1 MTESALTQ
9 LAVYTARPTVRID
22 GQEYDR
28 VTELLTAVEVRERD
42 GGLSALEL
50 RVTNLASDLLG
61 SADFAFE
68 DGSILALGA
77 AITVDAGDEPA
88 QTQIFNGTITGLEA
102 VFPDDGAPELVV
114 LAEDAFQQARM
125 ARRTAVH
132 ENATIAGLANDL
144 AGRIGL
150 TPQVTGL
157 SADIGTQV
165 QLNESDLAFLR
176 RLLARYDGDLQAVD
190 GSLKVAPRGSVQRGT
205 LRLELHGQ
213 LRRARVLADLAHQVT
228 NVTVTGWDPAQGQ
241 RVSATSTGAQA
252 GPGSGQTGAALLQT
266 ALGARPHHVGHLAVT
281 TTAEAQAVADAA
293 YDRAAR
299 RFVRV
304 EGVAEGNPA
313 LHVGTEVTLSG
324 MGPRFDNSYYVVSA
338 THRYD
343 LTRGYETLFEA
354 ECAYWMAG

>member
-1 MTESALTQ
+1 MAETALTE
-9 LAVYTARPTVRID
+9 LAVYTARPTVRVD
-22 GQEYDR
+22 GQEFTR
-28 VTELLTAVEVRERD
+28 VAELLSAMEVRERD

-50 RVTNLASDLLG
+50 RLTNVASDPLG
-61 SADFAFE
+61 SADLAFE
-68 DGSILALGA
+68 DGSVLALGA
-77 AITVDAGDEPA
+77 AIAVDAGDEEA
-88 QTQIFNGTITGLEA
+88 QSEIFRGTITGLEA

-132 ENATIAGLANDL
+132 DNATIAGFASDL

-150 TPQVTGL
+150 TAQVTGL
-157 SADIGTQV
+157 TTNVGTQV

-176 RLLARYDGDLQAVD
+176 RLLARYDADLQVVGTD
-190 GSLKVAPRGSVQRGT
+190 LRVAPRGSVQRGM

-228 NVTVTGWDPAQGQ
+228 AVTVTGWDPALGQ
-241 RVSATSTGAQA
+241 RVSATSTGAQP
-252 GPGSGQTGAALLQT
+252 GPGSGQTGAALLQG
-266 ALGARPHHVGHLAVT
+266 AIGARSHHIGHLAVT
-281 TTAEAQAVADAA
+281 TTAEAQALADAA
-293 YDRAAR
+293 FDRAAR

-324 MGPRFDNSYYVVSA
+324 MGPRFDNTYYVVSA

-343 LTRGYETLFEA
+343 LARGYETLFEA